1 MTSLPSGVPSLTAY
15 DALLGTEAFRSL
27 RAAASE
33 FLALHADLLASYR
46 RRWVPDPLHQ
56 WSRQWEYPYAW
67 ERIEERTRRSGH
79 SPVRVLDAGSGVTF
93 FPYLLSRR
101 LDVEVTCVDNDQR
114 LVSPHRQLRQR
125 TGASVA
131 FKAAD
136 LRRLPEPDACFDIAY
151 CLSVLEHTAGRHDIV
166 SELSRVLRPGGML
179 VVSFDIAPDADSD
192 ISLADAELLLRS
204 LRDAFPRGD
213 ALDAD
218 SLSAA
223 AKAPGSL
230 STLAIAERDRTLMPW
245 PHPLV
250 CLLRTLRKGLLPRR
264 LGYTNLTCACYSV
277 ARP

>member
-1 MTSLPSGVPSLTAY
+1 MTSLPSGVPSLANY
-15 DALLGTEAFRSL
+15 DALLDTKMFHGL
-27 RAAASE
+27 RAAASG
-33 FLALHADLLASYR
+33 FLARHSDLLASYR
-46 RRWVPDPLHQ
+46 RRWVSDPLHQ

-67 ERIEERTRRSGH
+67 ERMEERTKRSDR
-79 SPVRVLDAGSGVTF
+79 SPFRVLDAGSGVTF
-93 FPYLLSRR
+93 FPYLLSQR

-114 LVSPHRQLRQR
+114 LVSPHQQLRQR

-136 LRRLPEPDACFDIAY
+136 LRQLPEPDGCFDIAY

-166 SELSRVLRPGGML
+166 SELSRVLKPGGVL

-192 ISLADAELLLRS
+192 ISLADAGRLLRS

-223 AKAPGSL
+223 AKTSGSL

-250 CLLRTLRKGLLPRR
+250 CMLRTLRKGRLPRR
-264 LGYTNLTCACYSV
+264 LGYTHLICACYTV